1 MDGFDID
8 GALLNAVEWARVV
21 GQIHMGGFRKGNL
34 GIDTKSSVYDVVTRV
49 DKESEAYLLKSISA
63 TYPDHSILGEET
75 GSHMKESDFCW
86 VVDPLDGTNNYSQG
100 LPVFCVSIGLEY
112 KGEGVLGVV
121 YAPYLNELY
130 TAVKGQGAFYNGEPI
145 HVSGKQDLAHSILA
159 SGFPYDKGTHPVNN
173 VANTAR
179 ILPNLRGFRRMG
191 AAAYDLCGVAAGWL
205 DGYWELCLQPW
216 DACAGSV
223 IVREAGG
230 VVKPFRFD
238 RGISIIAGNEKIV
251 NLISEYV
258 E

>member
-1 MDGFDID
+1 MELNLND
-8 GALLNAVEWARVV
+8 ALFHAVEWARVV

-49 DKESEAYLLKSISA
+49 DKESEAYLLKQISE

-75 GSHMKESDFCW
+75 GAHSKESDYCW

-130 TAVKGQGAFYNGEPI
+130 TAVKGQGAYFNGEPI
-145 HVSGKQDLAHSILA
+145 HVCDKVDLAHSILA
-159 SGFPYDKGTHPVNN
+159 SGFPYDKGTHPDNN
-173 VANTAR
+173 VANAAR
-179 ILPNLRGFRRMG
+179 IIPNLRGFRRMG

-205 DGYWELCLQPW
+205 DGYWEMCLQPW
-216 DACAGSV
+216 DACAGAV
-223 IVREAGG
+223 IVSEAGG
-230 VVKPFRFD
+230 VVKPFRSD
-238 RGISIIAGNEKIV
+238 RGISIIAGNETLV
-251 NLISEYV
+251 DLISKYV

>member
-63 TYPDHSILGEET
+63 NYPDHSILGEET

-130 TAVKGQGAFYNGEPI
+130 TAVKGQGAFCNG
-145 HVSGKQDLAHSILA
+145 
-159 SGFPYDKGTHPVNN
+159 
-173 VANTAR
+173 
-179 ILPNLRGFRRMG
+179 
-191 AAAYDLCGVAAGWL
+191 
-205 DGYWELCLQPW
+205 
-216 DACAGSV
+216 
-223 IVREAGG
+223 
-230 VVKPFRFD
+230 KPKPCTTCFF
-238 RGISIIAGNEKIV
+238 
-251 NLISEYV
+251 
-258 E
+258 